1 MRQIFT
7 SPRLENVEGVA
18 SLLNEHGIETHV
30 SNARSYKG
38 KRRSNYS
45 YSDLAR
51 GEAGA
56 QAAVWIVKA
65 GDQTRARQLLREAG
79 LIESSRPASF
89 LPQPPPDVAST
100 NTARTSPWP
109 LRIRLILLATIAI
122 GTMLVL
128 SRAW

>member
-18 SLLNEHGIETHV
+18 AMLREHGIETYI

-38 KRRSNYS
+38 RRRSHYS

-51 GEAGA
+51 GEAGP
-56 QAAVWIVKA
+56 QAAVWIVRAEDITPARKLLLDA
-65 GDQTRARQLLREAG
+65 GLVESARQV
-79 LIESSRPASF
+79 SF
-89 LPQPPPDVAST
+89 LPQPPANDAP
-100 NTARTSPWP
+100 RRSPWP
-109 LRIRLILLATIAI
+109 VRIRLLLLAAIAI

-128 SRAW
+128 SRYW